1 MTLTSMDDVSTWH
14 PDRRPW
20 GVGDVVALLV
30 WSLAIAV
37 FFWDAVS
44 LQKALFYFDITEINF
59 PYRDFFARELRAG
72 RFSRWCP
79 GLYCGFPLYSESQA
93 GYLHP
98 LKYLLYPWL
107 PTWQAFN
114 LDTILS
120 IWLTGIGTYGWLR
133 RHVGAAGALAGAGVF
148 GLGGFVWAHLIHTSM
163 INSLISVPFIVWAL
177 EVAWERGRW
186 WPIVLGA
193 LALACQVFS
202 GHMQDTILT
211 SELIALYGL
220 YRAATESTRRSRL
233 AALGMAMGL
242 IALAGAIASVQGLP
256 SKELHSRSPRSKGL
270 TWEELT
276 YGSWHPE
283 LLPTLIVREAYG
295 TVSRD
300 TDWMDGFYPYH
311 EMNAYLGAIALALA
325 VLGGAAYRDRW
336 VGFWVI
342 LAGLGSI
349 LMLGRFTFLFD
360 FAHRIPI
367 IGSGRIPVRYHLW
380 VSLAVAALTAVGVD
394 RLSRP
399 GTVRL
404 RPALLTIG
412 IMVAISIPILIYAY
426 TPVWSQPNRWRYPY
440 HLARF
445 DWLGSQIRFG
455 VLRTSILVAI
465 AWAVAATAARA
476 SSPMLRSRL
485 VAILPVLILADLLGA
500 HFSDVPTITP
510 RYWTDPPESAR
521 RLKAD
526 PEFVRLFGFAK
537 RASNE
542 PGYASEPVDFLS
554 VRDTLDWSLP
564 PVWDLATARGETP
577 MLPRRLLEF
586 TDHVLPGDGRF
597 DLQAV
602 THLVTGM
609 ANIKGWGKGVPAGS
623 AFIYRNQT
631 ALPRARMIGKPI
643 YVESET
649 AAIAALDRF
658 KPTLR
663 DQLVVE
669 DPTQPLPVDTMVTGT
684 ATITRELPE
693 RVEIKTESTGPAY
706 LVLADTFDPGWSAT
720 VDGREVPIRP
730 AYVAFRAVFVP
741 AGTHTVLF
749 RYRPAGFT
757 LGLTITGLGTLVGV
771 ALLIW
776 KRRLVLDTE
785 HKTLDWPRGWP
796 IAGMAL
802 LLLIVLLSAFEVDD
816 GKRPVIHSRWARSFH
831 RFTWGAGIEAIN
843 PPRGKDEVAPR
854 FGAPQP

>member
-1 MTLTSMDDVSTWH
+1 MTPTSLDDVSTWH
-14 PDRRPW
+14 PERRPW
-20 GVGDVVALLV
+20 GRADVLALLV
-30 WSLAIAV
+30 WTLAVAGY
-37 FFWDAVS
+37 FWDAVT

-59 PYRDFFARELRAG
+59 PYRDFLARELWAG

-98 LKYLLYPWL
+98 LKYFLYPWL

-120 IWLTGIGTYGWLR
+120 IWLTGVGTYGWLR
-133 RHVGAAGALAGAGVF
+133 RHVGASGALAGAGVF
-148 GLGGFVWAHLIHTSM
+148 GLGGYVWAHLIHTSM
-163 INSLISVPFIVWAL
+163 INSLASVPLIIWAL
-177 EVAWERGRW
+177 EIAWERGRW

-193 LALACQVFS
+193 LALACQVFA

-211 SELIALYGL
+211 SELIVLYAG
-220 YRAATESTRRSRL
+220 YRAVTDRSRRSRF
-233 AALGMAMGL
+233 AALGMALVL
-242 IALAGAIASVQGLP
+242 IALAGTIAAVQGLP
-256 SKELHSRSPRSKGL
+256 SKELHSRSPRAGGL

-283 LLPTLIVREAYG
+283 LVPTLILRETYG
-295 TVSRD
+295 TFARD

-325 VLGGAAYRDRW
+325 VVGAAASRDRW
-336 VGFWVI
+336 VAFWII
-342 LAGLGSI
+342 LAGLGGI

-412 IMVAISIPILIYAY
+412 ILVLVSIPILITIY
-426 TPVWSQPNRWRYPY
+426 TPVWSQSARWRYPY

-445 DWLGSQIRFG
+445 RWLGEELRFAA
-455 VLRTSILVAI
+455 LRTAILAFT
-465 AWAVAATAARA
+465 AWAVAASALRS
-476 SSPMLRSRL
+476 SSPLLRTRL

-500 HFSDVPTITP
+500 HYSDVPTITP

-521 RLKAD
+521 QLKAD
-526 PEFVRLFGFAK
+526 PDFVRLIGVAK

-542 PGYASEPVDFLS
+542 PGFASKPVDFLTA
-554 VRDTLDWSLP
+554 RDTLDWSLP
-564 PVWDLATARGETP
+564 PVWGLASARGETP
-577 MLPRRLLEF
+577 MLPRRLVEF
-586 TDHVLPGDGRF
+586 SDHVLPREGRF

-602 THLVTGM
+602 THLVTSM
-609 ANIKGWGKGVPAGS
+609 PNIEVWGKGTPAGS
-623 AFIYRNQT
+623 AFINRNPN
-631 ALPRARMIGKPI
+631 ALPRTRLMGRPI

-658 KPTLR
+658 KPALR
-663 DQLVVE
+663 DRPVIE
-669 DPTQPLPVDTMVTGT
+669 DPTRPLPVDAQVSGT
-684 ATITRELPE
+684 ATIARELPE
-693 RVEIKTESTGPAY
+693 LVEVRTESNGPAY
-706 LVLADTFDPGWSAT
+706 LILADTFDPGWSAT
-720 VDGREVPIRP
+720 IDGREVPIRA

-741 AGTHTVLF
+741 AGAHTVLF
-749 RYRPAGFT
+749 RYQPAGFR
-757 LGLTITGLGTLVGV
+757 LGLTITGLGLLAGV
-771 ALLIW
+771 ALLVW
-776 KRRLVLDTE
+776 KRSL
-785 HKTLDWPRGWP
+785 TLDPEHIDLAWPRAWP
-796 IAGMAL
+796 IAGMAG
-802 LLLIVLLSAFEVDD
+802 LLLIVLLSAFEFDRSY
-816 GKRPVIHSRWARSFH
+816 RPVIHPRWARSFH

-843 PPRGKDEVAPR
+843 PPRGKNEPPQR